1 MHHRRHDEGQL
12 VAACLKGVALLDDV
26 HPRAE
31 IVAAEKLRYHRP
43 YLVVAYHAR
52 LRVALQKQ
60 LKRRRVI
67 RFHVRDDD
75 VVKPAPA
82 ERMVDVIKELPEHGL
97 VHRVEEH
104 GLLIEHQV

>member
-1 MHHRRHDEGQL
+1 M
-12 VAACLKGVALLDDV
+12 AACLEGVAILDDV

-31 IVAAEKLRYHRP
+31 IVAAEKLRYHCP

-52 LRVALQKQ
+52 LRVSLQKQ
-60 LKRRRVI
+60 FKRRRVI
-67 RFHVRDDD
+67 RLHMRNDD

-82 ERMVDVIKELPEHGL
+82 ERMVDVLKELPEHGL

-104 GLLIEHQV
+104 GLFVRQQV

>member
-1 MHHRRHDEGQL
+1 MLWEKKSHLRW
-12 VAACLKGVALLDDV
+12 

-60 LKRRRVI
+60 FKRRRVI
-67 RFHVRDDD
+67 RLHMRDDD

-82 ERMVDVIKELPEHGL
+82 ERMVDVLKELREHGL

-104 GLLIEHQV
+104 GLFVRQQV